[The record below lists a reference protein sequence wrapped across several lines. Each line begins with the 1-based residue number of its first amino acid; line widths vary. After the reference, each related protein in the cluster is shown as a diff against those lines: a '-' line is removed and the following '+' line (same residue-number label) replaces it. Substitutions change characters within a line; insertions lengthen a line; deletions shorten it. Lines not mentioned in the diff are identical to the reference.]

1 MRRVGATLFA
11 VALLLS
17 ACGGQTTG
25 DGGQT
30 PAAQGT
36 KPKVTQGD
44 GKTEK
49 NCTTQRA
56 VTMCN

>member
-30 PAAQGT
+30 PAT
-36 KPKVTQGD
+36 KTKVTQGD

-56 VTMCN
+56 VTLCN